1 MNFDNNW
8 NARFVWHGMDG
19 NEYWGSIS
27 ITDFFKEM
35 IEEDNMIDLF
45 APAEDFDDLFAR
57 IEDAGVAYVEWCS
70 RYETLNAAE
79 RDSLWN
85 FFLGAMG
92 ELFFTFF
99 LTERKRIYIESQTR
113 IFDFHDVVPRPVTAS
128 DYGVDM
134 TGKVT
139 VDNTVYGCVFQS
151 KFWRK
156 APGMP
161 MLPIT
166 YEIAAKAYCDGVLSC
181 GLDPVAD
188 RSIFICWTGSMDR
201 VSVWLKK
208 SPVYPKL
215 VFIDRDVVD
224 QNTSGPVF
232 WQAFADFVKRIY

>member
-8 NARFVWHGMDG
+8 KARFVWHGMDG

-27 ITDFFKEM
+27 VTDFIAEM
-35 IEEDNMIDLF
+35 TDNSIALELFSPARDFEDLF
-45 APAEDFDDLFAR
+45 DKTEKGATM
-57 IEDAGVAYVEWCS
+57 YVQWCAK
-70 RYETLNAAE
+70 YETLNALQQ
-79 RDSLWN
+79 DSLRN
-85 FFLGAMG
+85 FFMGAIG

-99 LTERKRIYIESQTR
+99 FAERKRIYVESQSR
-113 IFDFHDVVPRPVTAS
+113 IFDFHDIVPRPVTAS

-139 VDNTVYGCVFQS
+139 VDNTVYNCVFQS
-151 KFWRK
+151 KFWSHK
-156 APGMP
+156 AGMP
-161 MLPIT
+161 MLPMT

-215 VFIDRDVVD
+215 VFIDRDVVN
-224 QNTSGPVF
+224 QNTSDPVF
-232 WQAFADFVKRIY
+232 WQAFADFVKRIN